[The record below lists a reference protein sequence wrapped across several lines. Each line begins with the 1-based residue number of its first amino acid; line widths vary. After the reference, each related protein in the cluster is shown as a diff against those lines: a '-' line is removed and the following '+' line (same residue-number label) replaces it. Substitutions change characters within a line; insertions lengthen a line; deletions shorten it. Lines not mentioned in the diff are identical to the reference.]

1 MPISQL
7 PQAPYR
13 QDRKIFPTPLV
24 TDILFSEVRDCNR
37 TEFPEYGTPH
47 PNAAKWPHHKLIFIK
62 SVDIE
67 RDGLFEFFYAADR
80 ENQDEYNF
88 SYGYRNVIGNVGGRE
103 FRVVLREYIIPR
115 SEFDPLYPAFQAPM
129 PNVPEGLFED
139 IEYVF
144 FDKTQ
149 KKIDQ
154 PELDSLYVAEVRT
167 YIETAFL
174 DYKLSYSVQVPD
186 LVPEKFRSNIPQVVT
201 EGIEAGLAAIP
212 ELEAGQLLASEDQLN
227 PDIKVVKSVQ
237 QAKPTEDITL
247 SGSRSYVETTKAITE
262 ETYSLAE
269 LEAETGLLI
278 AQSIATP
285 LGDGTFVRETVRV
298 EEWPELISTE
308 WDETINAQVVSKE
321 QFVSPASVDTAAAH
335 TSYRAVNKDRS
346 LRTVQTP
353 PDDALLNYKLEF
365 PNRMD
370 IRLPPVLKS
379 ISVVW
384 SSEYGQGASD
394 GSWNAEGGGTS
405 GSWGGSESD
414 SAESSGT
421 IKPELAINI
430 EESWGSDTS
439 VTVYAFFIQTNNGS
453 VSKEELNARIMSVVG
468 PTEPWPV
475 FKPVGHVIIARGGKA
490 SVRAG
495 ASVSLGETISENWT
509 VAETGRTVAQS
520 YDVGLN
526 ISVVNI
532 PPTIH
537 KQINIADNSRSLT
550 VSTTCSTDIGGSI
563 SGEQIGE
570 FTPKPIFKGYNASS
584 TAAHGLSAS
593 VSPNVLLA
601 TTPDSIPT
609 KGLYVLRTTIEPYK
623 WGWAKCSAIVL
634 DAANLT

>member
-1 MPISQL
+1 MAVSQL

-227 PDIKVVKSVQ
+227 PDIKIVKSVQ
-237 QAKPTEDITL
+237 QAKPAENITL

-262 ETYSLAE
+262 DTYSPNE

-298 EEWPELISTE
+298 EEWPELVSTE
-308 WDETINAQVVSKE
+308 WDETLNTQIVSKE
-321 QFVSPASVDTAAAH
+321 QFVSPASVDTLAAH
-335 TSYRAVNKDRS
+335 TSYRAVNKDRT

-353 PDDALLNYKLEF
+353 PDNALLNYRLVF
-365 PNRMD
+365 PSRMD
-370 IRLPPVLKS
+370 IQMPNVLKS

-384 SSEYGQGASD
+384 AEDSAQGTSD
-394 GSWNAEGGGTS
+394 GEWDGYAQGPSWSLS
-405 GSWGGSESD
+405 GSEGD
-414 SAESSGT
+414 TCESSAS
-421 IKPELAINI
+421 IKPELVVDIQQT
-430 EESWGSDTS
+430 WGRDIP
-439 VTVYAFFIQTNNGS
+439 VTVYAFFVKTNNGS
-453 VSKEELNARIMSVVG
+453 VSEAEISQRIEQVAGVFVEG
-468 PTEPWPV
+468 TPTTIKPWPI
-475 FKPVGHVIIARGGKA
+475 FKPVAHTLVVSGGSVNCRA
-490 SVRAG
+490 SAQGSAG
-495 ASVSLGETISENWT
+495 ASQGGANSSSAERGTTKGTSYSLNVDINA
-509 VAETGRTVAQS
+509 VPIQ
-520 YDVGLN
+520 
-526 ISVVNI
+526 
-532 PPTIH
+532 PTIH
-537 KQINIADNSRSLT
+537 KQINIANDVR
-550 VSTTCSTDIGGSI
+550 SI
-563 SGEQIGE
+563 SISAQAEAKWSGTNFPSLNVQ
-570 FTPKPIFKGYNASS
+570 S
-584 TAAHGLSAS
+584 TAQHS
-593 VSPNVLLA
+593 VSGEVTPNILLA
-601 TTPDSIPT
+601 TSPDSIPT
-609 KGLYVLRTTIEPYK
+609 LGLYVMRTSVEPYK
-623 WGWAKCSAIVL
+623 WGWAKCSAIIL
-634 DAANLT
+634 DAKNLT

>member
-1 MPISQL
+1 MAISQL

-47 PNAAKWPHHKLIFIK
+47 PNPNKWPHHKLIFIK
-62 SVDIE
+62 TVDIE
-67 RDGLFEFFYAADR
+67 RDGIFEFFYAADR

-186 LVPEKFRSNIPQVVT
+186 LVPEKFRSSIPQVVT
-201 EGIEAGLAAIP
+201 EGIEAGLATIP

-237 QAKPTEDITL
+237 QAKPTGVVTL

-262 ETYSLAE
+262 DTYSLAE

-321 QFVSPASVDTAAAH
+321 QFVSPASVDTAATH

-353 PDDALLNYKLEF
+353 PDDALLNYRLAF
-365 PNRMD
+365 PSRMD
-370 IRLPPVLKS
+370 IQLPNVLKS
-379 ISVVW
+379 IDVVW
-384 SSEYGQGASD
+384 STASGQGTSD
-394 GSWNAEGGGTS
+394 GDWDGFATGESWSLS
-405 GSWGGSESD
+405 GSEGD
-414 SAESSGT
+414 SCESSASV
-421 IKPELAINI
+421 KPELVI
-430 EESWGSDTS
+430 EIQQAWGNDIP
-439 VTVYAFFIQTNNGS
+439 VTVYAFFIKTDNGS
-453 VSKEELNARIMSVVG
+453 VSEEDMNARIESVVG
-468 PTEPWPV
+468 VTQPWPI
-475 FKPVGHVIIARGGKA
+475 FKPVSHTLVANGGSVACKA
-490 SVRAG
+490 SAQGSAG
-495 ASVSLGETISENWT
+495 RVVNAQTSS
-509 VAETGRTVAQS
+509 AERGTSKSTS
-520 YDVGLN
+520 YDVGLSVN
-526 ISVVNI
+526 AIPIS
-532 PPTIH
+532 PTIH
-537 KQINIADNSRSLT
+537 GQINITNSTRSVGVTAVAKAQWYGNNFPSLD
-550 VSTTCSTDIGGSI
+550 VQSTASASAGGSI
-563 SGEQIGE
+563 YP
-570 FTPKPIFKGYNASS
+570 T
-584 TAAHGLSAS
+584 
-593 VSPNVLLA
+593 VLLA
-601 TTPDSIPT
+601 TTPSAIPSS
-609 KGLYVLRTTIEPYK
+609 GRYVMRTSVEPYK